1 MKMKTYQYF
10 ALFLTLIIS
19 NAYGNVEI
27 NKMDFSKAKNKGV
40 ITVHFTGNLNDY
52 PELTVTGKSIQVVIP
67 NSKVKKSIEKS
78 VSFSSNLKDTQ
89 LRAYQSTKNSSKIK
103 ALLPFMI
110 QKKKDQ
116 VALTIK
122 DNKIELTFPRVMVKL
137 NKSPKFGSI
146 LKKKKTKVKKEFL
159 NEAYLNNL
167 LKVDPKKAD
176 KKIAKNPTSIFHP
189 KKSEKVDSDT
199 VKTTLASPSLINK
212 KGKSSISLIE
222 YGGKFVAFLGL
233 VLLLF
238 YGVITLM
245 KKGFIKK
252 GKLGFLNNADQISVI
267 NQTYIGPKK
276 SLMLIKAHN
285 QVFLVSNTDQGIHAI
300 SEIKDA
306 AGLLKD
312 GEIALSGH
320 NFDSNLGEAND
331 DELNDKKI
339 TLKDDITQS
348 NQQSSLSSYTNVKEK
363 VSFSDQLKKKV
374 KNLKPLH

>member
-27 NKMDFSKAKNKGV
+27 NKMDFSKAKDKGV

-137 NKSPKFGSI
+137 NESPKFGSI

-167 LKVDPKKAD
+167 LKVDPKKND
-176 KKIAKNPTSIFHP
+176 EKIAKKPTSIFNP
-189 KKSEKVDSDT
+189 KKSEKIGSDT